1 MIRNVLAWL
10 AFTLAML
17 FAALAV
23 GGLVTW
29 QPPDGGTGG
38 MLVWYG
44 ALPLLVTSIVLVV
57 VLLVVSAFQSD
68 S

>member
-10 AFTLAML
+10 SFALAML

-23 GGLVTW
+23 AGLMTW
-29 QPPDGGTGG
+29 QSPDGGTGG

-44 ALPLLVTSIVLVV
+44 AVPLLVTSIVLVV
-57 VLLVVSAFQSD
+57 ALLVVSAFQSD